1 MGARQLR
8 THCLELGA
16 INLLLLF
23 AAPVHAQTEAADL
36 YKAKC
41 AVCHSIDGKGDTAAG
56 RKLGAR
62 DFGSPEVQRETDQE
76 LLEITAKGKNKMPGY
91 EKSLKESQMKD
102 LVAYIRELGKKK

>member
-1 MGARQLR
+1 MHARQLR
-8 THCLELGA
+8 THCLVSAA
-16 INLLLLF
+16 IPLLLLF
-23 AAPVHAQTEAADL
+23 SAPVHARSEAADL

-41 AVCHSIDGKGDTAAG
+41 AVCHGIDGNGDTAAG
-56 RKLGAR
+56 KKLGAR

-91 EKSLKESQMKD
+91 EKGLKESEMKD